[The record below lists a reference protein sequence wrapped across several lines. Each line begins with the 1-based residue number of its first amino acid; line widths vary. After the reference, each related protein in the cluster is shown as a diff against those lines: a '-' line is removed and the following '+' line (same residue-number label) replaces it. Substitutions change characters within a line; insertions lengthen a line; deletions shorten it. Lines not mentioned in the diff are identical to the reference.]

1 MDWQNQNGNPYPNGN
16 PYNDNNPYQ
25 NNNGWQYRSVPPK
38 AKGDGLA
45 TAALILGVM
54 SILSLFFMQLYIP
67 FIAGGIGIILAILSK
82 GSARKLSGK
91 AKAGITGCTV
101 GLLLD
106 VLLCVGSVYL
116 VFNLPK
122 IMPDMVDEVSEMCEE
137 RYGMSYEELMDE
149 LNDMIQGTDIE

>member
-1 MDWQNQNGNPYPNGN
+1 MDWQNQNPYDNGN

-25 NNNGWQYRSVPPK
+25 NNDGWQYRSAPPK
-38 AKGDGLA
+38 AKGDGMA

-54 SILSLFFMQLYIP
+54 SVLSLFLMQLYIP

-82 GSARKLSGK
+82 GSTRKLSGK
-91 AKAGITGCTV
+91 AKAGVTGCTV
-101 GLLLD
+101 GLVLD

-149 LNDMIQGTDIE
+149 INGMIQGTDME